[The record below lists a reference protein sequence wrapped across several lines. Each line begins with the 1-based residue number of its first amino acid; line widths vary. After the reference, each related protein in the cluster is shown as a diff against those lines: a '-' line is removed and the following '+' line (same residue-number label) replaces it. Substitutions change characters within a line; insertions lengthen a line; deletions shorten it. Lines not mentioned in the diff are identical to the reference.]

1 MAWKSRG
8 GLGALR
14 LYGGQGAVW
23 KLTSCWVVAVICL
36 CLRGGCQ
43 QWIFESVGHWIM
55 PVSVLMAAIQ
65 AGRFS
70 LTMEF

>member
-1 MAWKSRG
+1 MAWKPGG
-8 GLGALR
+8 GLGTLR
-14 LYGGQGAVW
+14 QYGGQGAVW

-55 PVSVLMAAIQ
+55 PVTVPMAAMQ
-65 AGRFS
+65 AGRVS
-70 LTMEF
+70 PAMEF